1 MRKRSDLRSA
11 QVRLATELKDS
22 TGLQL
27 VAPMGGGKTA
37 AALTA
42 IVDLLD
48 EGLIGAAIIIA
59 PVRVALTTWPN
70 EVAKWEHT
78 KDLDFVVLHGTPDKR
93 LRLLKEKHQIYIAS
107 IDSIVWLIDAL
118 RKFNPGDPRCD
129 MLVIDELSRFKSA
142 RGERAKKLKNFV
154 PRFGAVIGLTGTP
167 RAKALIDQYS
177 PLRIV
182 SGDTAWDGL
191 GYDDWL
197 KKYCIAEDYAQ
208 RQWEVREDYVAKI
221 VRVVD
226 QWTITIPPEEAT
238 DIPFNYGADF
248 DVVTPLDK
256 AQKDDLEELQRE
268 LLIELGREGT
278 ELVVDPGD
286 EAFVAALSRAVAS
299 GKMSQIL
306 QGFLYQD
313 GKTVQTYKNAKLDA
327 VDDLLQGING
337 ENTLLVYHY
346 RQDLIDLRKRF
357 GDMPVMGADTTDD
370 EFVQYLARWSAGDV
384 PLMAVHAASVSHGV
398 DGMQHGGRRIIWYS
412 NTWSG
417 EQFAQLNKRIARP
430 GQTLPVYIHRIVAD
444 HWVDRLKVERV
455 ETAMAG
461 EADFI
466 ASLRRI

>member
-78 KDLDFVVLHGTPDKR
+78 KDLDFVVLHGTPEKR

-118 RKFNPGDPRCD
+118 RKFKPGDPRWD
-129 MLVIDELSRFKSA
+129 MLVIDELSRFASP
-142 RGERAKKLKNFV
+142 RGERTKKLFRFTE
-154 PRFGAVIGLTGTP
+154 RFGAVIGLTGTP
-167 RAKALIDQYS
+167 RRKSLEDQFA
-177 PLRIV
+177 PIRIV
-182 SGDTAWDGL
+182 SGDTAWGM
-191 GYDDWL
+191 GFDDWR
-197 KKYCIAEDYAQ
+197 KEYCVSTDFQ
-208 RQWEVREDYVAKI
+208 GFRWEVREDSEPKI
-221 VRVVD
+221 KKVID

-286 EAFVAALSRAVAS
+286 ETFVAALSRAVAS

-306 QGFLYQD
+306 QGFLYRD
-313 GKTVQTYKNAKLDA
+313 GETVQTYKNAKLDA
-327 VDDLLQGING
+327 VDDLLQSSNG

-357 GDMPVMGADTTDD
+357 GEMPVMGADTTDD

-430 GQTLPVYIHRIVAD
+430 GQTLPVYVHRIVAD

-461 EADFI
+461 EAEFI

>member
-78 KDLDFVVLHGTPDKR
+78 KDLDFVVLHGTPEKR

-118 RKFNPGDPRCD
+118 RKFKPGDPRWD
-129 MLVIDELSRFKSA
+129 MLVIDELSRFASP
-142 RGERAKKLKNFV
+142 RGERTKKLFRFTE
-154 PRFGAVIGLTGTP
+154 RFGAVIGLTGTP
-167 RAKALIDQYS
+167 RRKSLEDQFA
-177 PLRIV
+177 PIRIV
-182 SGDTAWDGL
+182 SGDTAWGM
-191 GYDDWL
+191 GFDDWRAQ
-197 KKYCIAEDYAQ
+197 YCVSTDFQ
-208 RQWEVREDYVAKI
+208 GFRWEVREDSEPKI
-221 VRVVD
+221 KKVID

-286 EAFVAALSRAVAS
+286 ETFVAALSRAVAS

-306 QGFLYQD
+306 QGFLYRD
-313 GKTVQTYKNAKLDA
+313 GETVQTYKNAKLDA
-327 VDDLLQGING
+327 VDDLLQSSNG

-357 GDMPVMGADTTDD
+357 GEMPVMGADTTDD

-430 GQTLPVYIHRIVAD
+430 GQTLPVYVHRIVAD

-461 EADFI
+461 EAEFI